1 MRTHSQQPRSQALL
15 TQFLDLIP
23 SKFIQFHCPLVQQP
37 SQVTYLLSRSLLVK
51 WAIHRHT
58 STSIGRAK
66 KPWLGP
72 KPASSPTWPHLAAR
86 LLCWCSAPTI
96 KRIQVSLSLTLLSLA
111 AIQSTS
117 TLLRRIWSVLVQ
129 IAFRPTWLGPQW
141 LTQMSITTTRTPPME
156 FWVWDLI
163 LICGVLSSTQ
173 TPSSQ
178 PIRSH
183 WLHL

>member
-1 MRTHSQQPRSQALL
+1 
-15 TQFLDLIP
+15 
-23 SKFIQFHCPLVQQP
+23 
-37 SQVTYLLSRSLLVK
+37 
-51 WAIHRHT
+51 
-58 STSIGRAK
+58 
-66 KPWLGP
+66 
-72 KPASSPTWPHLAAR
+72 
-86 LLCWCSAPTI
+86 
-96 KRIQVSLSLTLLSLA
+96 LTLLSLA